1 MNSFGLDQRANG
13 VTVAADGHSTEKFA
27 GNDDTGA
34 WFEHFLAS
42 AHGFITVDRTH
53 RF

>member
-1 MNSFGLDQRANG
+1 
-13 VTVAADGHSTEKFA
+13 VAADGHSTENFA

-42 AHGFITVDRTH
+42 AHGFITVDRVH